1 MDRSTMSISHF
12 YSVFKDSHVGYY
24 ESNRVVDIPGSCY
37 YVGIEHVLTI
47 LLI

>member
-1 MDRSTMSISHF
+1 MDRFTMSISHF

-24 ESNRVVDIPGSCY
+24 ESNRVVDIPVSCY